1 MKSNKIISLLMYVF
15 FPLVTLLF
23 TNNILAA
30 DSDSVTATVTPKI
43 ISVLLSPTS
52 VDFGVVAVN
61 SYKDTTSG
69 SSGVN
74 TSITATNNGTVAE
87 SFGIQGSD
95 SSDWILVP
103 IASHGN
109 AEEFAME
116 YCNNGTC
123 DATPNWAD
131 IGDGTYT
138 TLGTNIAL
146 LGTQEFD
153 LRIRTPFSTAITTE
167 QSITITVLATEF

>member
-1 MKSNKIISLLMYVF
+1 MKSNKIVNLLMYVF
-15 FPLVTLLF
+15 IPLVTIF
-23 TNNILAA
+23 CTQNILAA
-30 DSDSVTATVTPKI
+30 TTDDVTATVTPKI

-87 SFGIQGSD
+87 SFGVQGSD
-95 SSDWILVP
+95 SGDWALVP

-123 DATPNWAD
+123 DVTPNWAD
-131 IGDGTYT
+131 IGDGSYA

-153 LRIRTPFSTAITTE
+153 LRIRTPFSTIATAE